1 MSNFFQIALETI
13 ARMLRV
19 HIVVWQP
26 DGQRFEYAPP
36 PASGP
41 NPPMV
46 VVAVDSMSTG
56 GRRYVNTVT
65 KQQHASIKALHLNMD
80 KQGLLPDH
88 VPNNPFCVFGALAFA
103 HEKV

>member
-1 MSNFFQIALETI
+1 
-13 ARMLRV
+13 MLRV
-19 HIVVWQP
+19 HIAVWQH
-26 DGQRFEYAPP
+26 DGERFEYPP
-36 PASGP
+36 PPTSGP
-41 NPPMV
+41 NPPTV

-80 KQGLLPDH
+80 KQGLLPYH